1 MKKFLKFI
9 KYCLIT
15 EIVIALV
22 GSIFLGWIALMNWLL
37 EQHRWGLTAIVFIVP
52 LALFGGFLAIDD
64 E

>member
-15 EIVIALV
+15 AIIIALV
-22 GSIFLGWIALMNWLL
+22 ASIFLGWIALINLLL
-37 EQHRWGLTAIVFIVP
+37 EQHRWALAAIVFIAP
-52 LALFGGFLAIDD
+52 LALFGGFLAMDD